1 MFLLF
6 LLKLLESLQYSLVEW
21 LALGRVWISAVCHV
35 TSNFRLE
42 QFRTNMPLIES
53 PIGAPHPGKV
63 SFVGHKFTQ
72 SPRTIALFLY
82 CSKNGAT
89 MTGLSFN
96 NFKSFPNYAEN
107 FGFATLFFN
116 FKINKIQQT
125 NFPNFGFAMSHYQ
138 RLNFFWIWNNFL
150 IIMAIDC
157 CVFKNLVAFRNFQ
170 SAIILQ

>member
-1 MFLLF
+1 MARVLNFKLSLKRFYIYLQTIHWNLWNSWEKITLFQMFLLF

-89 MTGLSFN
+89 MTGLYFN

-107 FGFATLFFN
+107 FGSATL
-116 FKINKIQQT
+116 
-125 NFPNFGFAMSHYQ
+125 S
-138 RLNFFWIWNNFL
+138 
-150 IIMAIDC
+150 
-157 CVFKNLVAFRNFQ
+157 FQ
-170 SAIILQ
+170 LKD